1 MTSFVVHSNVSY
13 HVSYRGPCIQ
23 ICFVL
28 WENVLLQPYS
38 LCRFLSYF
46 FTEFIE
52 KLHSTYQALLSG
64 TYRPGQIVV
73 AVPTLSRP
81 AQPKSQPPPN
91 ATHEAS
97 QANSGDG
104 VDVHSFLEAV
114 LQIIHTSNGVFRYM
128 YVGLFLSIHP

>member
-1 MTSFVVHSNVSY
+1 MTA
-13 HVSYRGPCIQ
+13 GILKACGMD
-23 ICFVL
+23 
-28 WENVLLQPYS
+28 
-38 LCRFLSYF
+38 LCSSII

-81 AQPKSQPPPN
+81 AQHKSQLPPY
-91 ATHEAS
+91 ATHDGA
-97 QANSGDG
+97 QANSVNG

-114 LQIIHTSNGVFRYM
+114 LQIIHTSNSTFRYS
-128 YVGLFLSIHP
+128 LLSLWMKS